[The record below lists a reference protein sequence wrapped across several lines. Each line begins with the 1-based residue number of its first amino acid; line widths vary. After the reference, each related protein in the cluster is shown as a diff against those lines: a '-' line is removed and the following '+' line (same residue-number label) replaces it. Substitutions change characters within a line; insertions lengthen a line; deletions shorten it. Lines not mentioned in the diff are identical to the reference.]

1 MSTRARTL
9 LALDYGLRNIG
20 VAVGNE
26 ATGTAQ
32 PAGIIGA
39 RNGTPDWQALEKKI
53 REWQPDLVLIGL
65 PLNMDASAS
74 DMSQRTEK
82 FARQVEGRFGVAVAL
97 VDERLS
103 SREARQRAREA
114 GHAGDYAAVP
124 VDDLAAEVILNT
136 WLNDQGSRRRSS
148 STS

>member
-1 MSTRARTL
+1 MSEPPRTL

-39 RNGTPDWQALEKKI
+39 RNGAPDWQALAKKI
-53 REWQPDLVLIGL
+53 REWQPDLVLVGL

-74 DMSQRTEK
+74 DMSLRAEK
-82 FARQVEGRFGVAVAL
+82 FARQIEGRFGVAVAL

-103 SREARQRAREA
+103 SREARGRAREA
-114 GHAGDYAAVP
+114 GHGGDYAAAP
-124 VDDLAAEVILNT
+124 IDDLAAEIILTT
-136 WLNDQGSRRRSS
+136 WLNDQRSRRRSS